1 MVVELS
7 GAVKDPK
14 DIRKDQEVKDKMA
27 RDIFGNK
34 KVTREDKYTRKSSKY
49 TDSEIRWEQFKIVL
63 WIVLG
68 GLWIYF
74 IIQPQNW

>member
-34 KVTREDKYTRKSSKY
+34 KVTREDKYTRKSTKY